1 MEYKK
6 NIAMVISG
14 EFPTN
19 SRIIDKI
26 RSAEKVIAVDGATN
40 TLIDQGVIPSI
51 ARRELHS
58 IRLSYNDKACQTVQ
72 TEAQKII

>member
-1 MEYKK
+1 MEREK
-6 NIAMVISG
+6 NIAMVING

-40 TLIDQGVIPSI
+40 TLIDQGPGQLKYLLRHLLQSLFQLI
-51 ARRELHS
+51 
-58 IRLSYNDKACQTVQ
+58 
-72 TEAQKII
+72 